1 MIKKY
6 VLILLL
12 FPFCIQAQTVEFES
26 TLTADL
32 SAYTAINSEVA
43 NFAGLGEY
51 EVFLDTDT
59 GVLDKPIILV
69 DGFDPGDTRTIAGLY
84 SLLDFTGSSGPENLA
99 DIVRA
104 QGYDVIILNFPSY
117 FRLDDNSLLNIDN
130 AIDNNADMVIDE
142 LDYPGSTL
150 VNGGADFIERN
161 AMLLVDLINTLNGP
175 EAQGGK
181 VGDEEL
187 VIIGPSMGGLISRY
201 ALNFMEDDA
210 QDHETRLWMSFDSP
224 HLGANVP
231 LGFQHQFNFLGF
243 GLGDDLNVVELQGI
257 VNGLLKSPAAR
268 QLLVDHFEAHLMDG
282 SEFDFDPTKLLP
294 EAHPYRAVFENNIN
308 SLTPTGFPQNTR
320 NVSIINGSGIG
331 TAYKAADGT
340 TDITP
345 GFAALAIED
354 LEIPDSPL
362 PQTTADININFTPL
376 TEDDMGNDVGPQ
388 LISKVFVEGFLIFGF
403 ITLVDVEIQAEAPS
417 FSDGIDAASGGL
429 FDLGGFTDGLGGD
442 PIIDNF
448 LTSLTVN
455 KFSFIP
461 SVSGMALEITNNEV
475 NWYHD
480 INLGDPGGT
489 GDTLNNTPF
498 VNWYMPDDNENH
510 VELTEENV
518 AFALTEI
525 FQQTLSNT
533 DFETITSIKI
543 EKNPIE
549 NEITILSSRIL
560 DDVNISIIDIT
571 GKVVFSSNQTLDR
584 RSSIP
589 LNLDSGMYILNLESK
604 DNYNYRTKIIV
615 K

>member
-32 SAYTAINSEVA
+32 SAYTAINSEVT

-99 DIVRA
+99 DLVRA
-104 QGYDVIILNFPSY
+104 QGYDVVILNFPSY
-117 FRLDDNSLLNIDN
+117 FRLDDNSLLNIDD
-130 AIDNNADMVIDE
+130 ATDNNADMVIDE

-161 AMLLVDLINTLNGP
+161 AMLLVDLINTLN
-175 EAQGGK
+175 ADK

-187 VIIGPSMGGLISRY
+187 VIIGPSMGGLISRF

-294 EAHPYRAVFENNIN
+294 EAHPYRAVFESSIN
-308 SLTPTGFPQNTR
+308 SLTSTGFPQNTR

-331 TAYKAADGT
+331 SPYKAGDGT
-340 TDITP
+340 TDVTT
-345 GFAALAIED
+345 GFPALAIEN
-354 LEIPDSPL
+354 LEIPGSPL
-362 PQTTADININFTPL
+362 PQTNADININLTPA
-376 TEDDMGNDVGPQ
+376 TADGPQ

-403 ITLVDVEIQAEAPS
+403 ITLVDVEIDAQAPT
-417 FSDGIDAASGGL
+417 FSDGVDAASGGL
-429 FDLGGFTDGLGGD
+429 FDLGAFTSGLGSD
-442 PIIDNF
+442 PLIDSF
-448 LTSLTVN
+448 LMSLAID

>member
-99 DIVRA
+99 DLVRA

-130 AIDNNADMVIDE
+130 ATDNNADMVIDE

>member
-1 MIKKY
+1 MMKKY
-6 VLILLL
+6 FLPLLL
-12 FPFCIQAQTVEFES
+12 FPFCVQAQTIEFES
-26 TLTADL
+26 TRTADFTG
-32 SAYTAINSEVA
+32 YTGETE
-43 NFAGLGEY
+43 FAGLGEY
-51 EVFLDTDT
+51 EIFLDTDT

-84 SLLDFTGSSGPENLA
+84 SLLDFTGSEGDQNLA
-99 DIVRA
+99 DLVRA
-104 QGYDVIILNFPSY
+104 QGFDVVILNFPSY
-117 FRLDDNSLLNIDN
+117 FRLNDNSLLNIDD
-130 AIDNNADMVIDE
+130 ATDTNADMVIDE

-161 AMLLVDLINTLNGP
+161 SMLLVDLIETLN
-175 EAQGGK
+175 ADK

-187 VIIGPSMGGLISRY
+187 VIIGPSMGGLISRF
-201 ALNFMEDDA
+201 ALNFMENDA
-210 QDHETRLWMSFDSP
+210 GLDHETRLWISFDSP

-243 GLGDDLNVVELQGI
+243 GLGDDLNVVQLQDV

-294 EAHPYRAVFENNIN
+294 EAHPYRAIFENNIN

-331 TAYKAADGT
+331 AAYKAVDGT
-340 TDITP
+340 TDVTP

-354 LEIPDSPL
+354 LEIPGSPL
-362 PQTTADININFTPL
+362 PQTTADININFTPF
-376 TEDDMGNDVGPQ
+376 TEDDMGNNVGPQ

-417 FSDGIDAASGGL
+417 FSDGVDAASGGL

-448 LTSLTVN
+448 LTSLTVD

-498 VNWYMPDDNENH
+498 VNWYMPDANENH
-510 VELTEENV
+510 VELTEQNV

-525 FQQTLSNT
+525 FQETLSNT
-533 DFETITSIKI
+533 DFENIASIKV

-549 NEITILSSRIL
+549 NELTILSSEVL
-560 DDVNISIIDIT
+560 DDVNISLIDIT
-571 GKVVFSSNQTLDR
+571 GKLVFSSHQTLDR

-589 LNLDSGMYILNLESK
+589 LNLDSGLYILSLQSK
-604 DNYNYRTKIIV
+604 ENFNYRTKIII